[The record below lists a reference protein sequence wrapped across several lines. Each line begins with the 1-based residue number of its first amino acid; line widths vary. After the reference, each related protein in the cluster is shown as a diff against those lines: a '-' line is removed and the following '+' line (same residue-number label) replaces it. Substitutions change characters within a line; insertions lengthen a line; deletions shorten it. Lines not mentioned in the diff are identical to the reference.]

1 MAIADETT
9 LRIVLYEGEGA
20 ASLNAADRGATVTA
34 LLEQGYAVT
43 CAGAGAVA
51 PADDSALLVLGRFEN
66 GQAPEAEG
74 CEWHSEGCVS
84 GYHRT

>member
-43 CAGAGAVA
+43 CAGAGAVVGKIFGEQFIEGYC
-51 PADDSALLVLGRFEN
+51 SEFEARN
-66 GQAPEAEG
+66 AAGGAVGAETAVRS
-74 CEWHSEGCVS
+74 H
-84 GYHRT
+84 

>member
-51 PADDSALLVLGRFEN
+51 PADDSAFDLRQITRAMTDLPHG
-66 GQAPEAEG
+66 
-74 CEWHSEGCVS
+74 HSAARSTRV
-84 GYHRT
+84 RIVAAA